1 MYLGRTIILKKKFL
15 SILFIT
21 VALITIA
28 STGAFAESFE
38 SVLQRWT
45 KSLKYIDKT
54 DMLSNLEIRATYY
67 SAEFIEAL
75 TQDEAKK
82 NLWTQQETED
92 YKYNFLGALRLE
104 EMIPIQIEFINNGPM
119 MYLGPFDIM
128 AKLEIGNK
136 EYKMVDYDKRFNF
149 KFQGK
154 KDGLVY
160 FPRYDEKTGKDLLKG
175 VKSVRLIFSP
185 SISPVVEG
193 RRPEF
198 MWDVDKDDPSK
209 LYQGKTA
216 ARFETDR
223 LLKRLEKL
231 RKDKAE
237 HEKQLQGIN
246 DEISTVQK
254 RLDELAK
261 Q

>member
-1 MYLGRTIILKKKFL
+1 MNKKFSFL
-15 SILFIT
+15 L
-21 VALITIA
+21 LITAILLFVTPA
-28 STGAFAESFE
+28 IGSADSFE
-38 SVLQRWT
+38 NVLQRWT
-45 KSLKYIDKT
+45 KSVKYIDKENMI
-54 DMLSNLEIRATYY
+54 DNLEIRATYY
-67 SAEFIEAL
+67 SAEFLEAL

-82 NLWTQQETED
+82 NLWTQQETDD
-92 YKYNFLGALRLE
+92 YKYNFLGALRLD
-104 EMIPIQIEFINNGPM
+104 EMIPIQIEFINNGPT

-128 AKLEIGNK
+128 VKLMIGNK
-136 EYKMVDYDKRFNF
+136 EYKMADYDKRFNF

-154 KDGLVY
+154 KDGIVY

-175 VKSVRLIFSP
+175 IKTVKLIFSP
-185 SISPVVEG
+185 AISPVTEG

-198 MWDVDKDDPSK
+198 MWDVANDDPSK

-216 ARFETDR
+216 ARFETER

-231 RKDKAE
+231 RKDKVE

-246 DEISTVQK
+246 DEIKTVQT

>member
-1 MYLGRTIILKKKFL
+1 MKSYKFVIVFFVLLISLFTITSL
-15 SILFIT
+15 SYADTFQN
-21 VALITIA
+21 
-28 STGAFAESFE
+28 
-38 SVLQRWT
+38 VLQRWT
-45 KSLKYIDKT
+45 KSVKYIDKEN
-54 DMLSNLEIRATYY
+54 MLDNVEIKATYY

-75 TQDEAKK
+75 TQNEAKN
-82 NLWTQQETED
+82 NLWTQQETDD

-104 EMIPIQIEFINNGPM
+104 EMIPIQIEFINNGPTM
-119 MYLGPFDIM
+119 HLGPFDIM
-128 AKLEIGNK
+128 AKLLIGNK

-160 FPRYDEKTGKDLLKG
+160 FPRFDEKTGKDLLKG
-175 VKSVRLIFSP
+175 VKSVKLIIAS
-185 SISPVVEG
+185 SISPVVDG
-193 RRPEF
+193 KRTEF
-198 MWDVDKDDPSK
+198 YWDVANDDPSK
-209 LYQGKTA
+209 LYQGKSA

-246 DEISTVQK
+246 DEITTVQT

>member
-1 MYLGRTIILKKKFL
+1 MNKKL
-15 SILFIT
+15 SFFVIVIAMFFFYAQA
-21 VALITIA
+21 VAYA
-28 STGAFAESFE
+28 DSFDN
-38 SVLQRWT
+38 VLLRWT
-45 KSLKYIDKT
+45 KSTKYIDKE
-54 DMLSNLEIRATYY
+54 DMVSNLEIKATYY
-67 SAEFIEAL
+67 SSEFIEAMM
-75 TQDEAKK
+75 QNEAKN
-82 NLWTQQETED
+82 NLWTQQETDD
-92 YKYNFLGALRLE
+92 YKYNFLCALRLD
-104 EMIPIQIEFINNGPM
+104 EMIPIQVEFINNGPM
-119 MYLGPFDIM
+119 MYLAPFDIM
-128 AKLEIGNK
+128 VKLMIGNK

-154 KDGLVY
+154 KDGLIY

-175 VKSVRLIFSP
+175 VKTVKLILLPTVST
-185 SISPVVEG
+185 VTDG
-193 RRPEF
+193 KRTEF
-198 MWDVDKDDPSK
+198 MWDVTNDDPSK

-237 HEKQLQGIN
+237 HEKQLQVIN
-246 DEISTVQK
+246 DEMSTVQK

>member
-1 MYLGRTIILKKKFL
+1 LKRNKFV
-15 SILFIT
+15 ILFF
-21 VALITIA
+21 ALLISLFTFA
-28 STGAFAESFE
+28 SLSYADPFQN
-38 SVLQRWT
+38 VLQRWT
-45 KSLKYIDKT
+45 KSLKYIDKENMM
-54 DMLSNLEIRATYY
+54 DNLEIRATYY

-75 TQDEAKK
+75 TQNEAKN
-82 NLWTQQETED
+82 NLWTDQEAEE
-92 YKYNFLGALRLE
+92 YKYNLLGALRLE

-128 AKLEIGNK
+128 AKLLIGNK
-136 EYKMVDYDKRFNF
+136 EYKMADYDKRFNF

-154 KDGLVY
+154 KEGLVY
-160 FPRYDEKTGKDLLKG
+160 FPRFDEKTGKDLLKG
-175 VKSVRLIFSP
+175 VNSVTLIFSP

-198 MWDVDKDDPSK
+198 MWDVYNDDPSK

>member
-1 MYLGRTIILKKKFL
+1 MKIRNLS
-15 SILFIT
+15 SILT
-21 VALITIA
+21 VSFLLTIFMAGCSYA
-28 STGAFAESFE
+28 SSSDQILLRWSKSQRFE
-38 SVLQRWT
+38 S
-45 KSLKYIDKT
+45 
-54 DMLSNLEIRATYY
+54 DMDGNVTVTATYY
-67 SAEFIEAL
+67 SAEYIEAYI
-75 TQDEAKK
+75 QKEAQK
-82 NLWTQQETED
+82 NLWTQNETEE
-92 YKYNFLGALRLE
+92 YKYNFLGALQLE
-104 EMIPIQIEFINNGPM
+104 DKIPVLIEFENNGPT
-119 MYLGPFDIM
+119 MYLGPFDAM
-128 AKLEIGNK
+128 VKLTIGKNT
-136 EYKMVDYDKRFNF
+136 YKPIDYDRRFNF

-154 KDGLVY
+154 KEGLVY

-175 VKSVRLIFSP
+175 IKTIRLVINSGVS
-185 SISPVVEG
+185 SITVG
-193 RRPEF
+193 RSDINF
-198 MWDVDKDDPSK
+198 LWDVVNDDPSK